1 MRLRVYAG
9 GMVAEIFG
17 EGDGGEVME
26 GWVGVCEGGGGL
38 GEVEAADWGEEETVE
53 EMEEGEVTI
62 GIEGAEAGREGS
74 GVEEGVAAVAQM
86 CGSSGAYGQ
95 H

>member
-26 GWVGVCEGGGGL
+26 GVCEGGGGL

-53 EMEEGEVTI
+53 EMEESEVAI
-62 GIEGAEAGREGS
+62 GIEGAEAGREWS
-74 GVEEGVAAVAQM
+74 DVEEDVAAVAQM